1 MSVEGKSRRAF
12 SRSGEAG
19 DHGSEGVDVST
30 FVPSRSLFVA
40 AAALTSAGIGARRS
54 VR

>member
-1 MSVEGKSRRAF
+1 MSAGGEVPPSF

-19 DHGSEGVDVST
+19 DDGSEGVDVST